1 MSTIRDLFRSKK
13 FLVLLVTAIGA
24 LSSAFAGVVEWPDAL
39 KAILAAVGVYL
50 GAQGISDGLSGGM
63 TSSQPGTPSA
73 ADLPKVLSLPGR

>member
-1 MSTIRDLFRSKK
+1 MKVIIDLFGSKK
-13 FLVLLVTAIGA
+13 FLVLLATCAGA
-24 LSSAFAGVVEWPDAL
+24 LVAASQGAVTWPDAL

-73 ADLPKVLSLPGR
+73 ADLPKTVTRNP